1 MASNV
6 RGTLGIMRFG
16 RHFGKTALAFAFLA
30 SLSVFAEAEQR
41 IALVIGNSSYR
52 PGYELRNPVADAR
65 AIARHLSDLGFAV
78 TVVMDSDLA
87 TAQKAL
93 DAFVPDGIAAEAA
106 LIYYAGHG
114 AMIDGRSFM
123 LPTDFSMSNF
133 DEIDKEA
140 LATDRMLQTLS
151 STHAGVKMLLFD
163 ACRNNPL
170 ESRGATVIEK
180 PEEAEA
186 RTQDM
191 LIAFST
197 AQGMMALDG
206 SGDHSPFAEG
216 LLNHLGKPDELSD
229 IMRAVS
235 LHVRERTEG
244 RQTVWLENSLTKSF
258 YFTAASPLVAP
269 GKVVDL
275 TPPEP
280 DADVG
285 VIFPQS
291 SEALLDPADLE
302 SKDPA
307 MLRLARNEI
316 FARNGRIF
324 NDPALRAHFGKFD
337 WYQGATYEPTLNA
350 IEKENVALIRQFE
363 MTQSAPKAGF
373 LFADSDRRLLTP
385 EDLKSLSKAE
395 LRNARNEIYARRGRK
410 FVRKEVSD
418 YFKQFDWY
426 RPQFGEVELTF
437 IEAKNVELI
446 QRFEKA
452 Q

>member
-1 MASNV
+1 MNSRRYFLTA
-6 RGTLGIMRFG
+6 TLALGLFTSLPAQAD
-16 RHFGKTALAFAFLA
+16 TA
-30 SLSVFAEAEQR
+30 QR
-41 IALVIGNSSYR
+41 IALVIGNSAYR

-65 AIARHLSDLGFAV
+65 AVARNLSELGFAV

-87 TAQKAL
+87 TAQRAL
-93 DAFVPDGIAAEAA
+93 DEFVPEGIAAEAA

-114 AMIDGRSFM
+114 AMINGRSFM
-123 LPTDFSMSNF
+123 LPTDFAMSNF

-151 STHAGVKMLLFD
+151 STHATVKMLLFD

-186 RTQDM
+186 RTEDM

-197 AQGMMALDG
+197 AQGAVALDG
-206 SGDHSPFAEG
+206 AGDHSPFAEG
-216 LLNHLGKPDELSD
+216 LLSNLGKANEELSD

-235 LHVRERTEG
+235 LHVRERTDG

-258 YFTAASPLVAP
+258 YFTAVSPAVAP
-269 GKVVDL
+269 GKVTDL

-280 DADVG
+280 EADIG
-285 VIFPQS
+285 VVFPQS
-291 SEALLDPADLE
+291 GEELLSEADLAG
-302 SKDPA
+302 KDA
-307 MLRLARNEI
+307 ATLRIARNEI
-316 FARNGRIF
+316 FARKGRIF
-324 NDPALRAHFGKFD
+324 NDPALRAHFEKFD
-337 WYQGATYEPTLNA
+337 WYQATSYEPTLTA
-350 IEKENVALIRQFE
+350 VEKKNVALIRQFE

-385 EDLKSLSKAE
+385 ADLKGLSKAE

-410 FVRKEVSD
+410 FVRKEVAN

-437 IEAKNVELI
+437 LEAQNVALI
-446 QRFEKA
+446 QKFEKA
-452 Q
+452 P

>member
-1 MASNV
+1 MT
-6 RGTLGIMRFG
+6 RRLF
-16 RHFGKTALAFAFLA
+16 TAAFAFTLFA
-30 SLSVFAEAEQR
+30 SLPVCAETAQR

-65 AIARHLSDLGFAV
+65 AIARNLSDLGFAV

-93 DAFVPDGIAAEAA
+93 DDFVPDGIAAEAA

-114 AMIDGRSFM
+114 AMINGRSFM
-123 LPTDFSMSNF
+123 LPTDFAMSNF
-133 DEIDKEA
+133 EEIDKEA

-151 STHAGVKMLLFD
+151 STHAQVKMLLFD

-186 RTQDM
+186 RTEDM

-197 AQGMMALDG
+197 AQGAVALDG
-206 SGDHSPFAEG
+206 AGQHSPFAEG
-216 LLNHLGKPDELSD
+216 LLDNLTKPEELSD
-229 IMRAVS
+229 LMRAVS
-235 LHVRERTEG
+235 LHVREKTEG

-258 YFTAASPLVAP
+258 YFSAVSPARPP

-280 DADVG
+280 DADIG
-285 VIFPQS
+285 VVFPQS
-291 SEALLDPADLE
+291 SEEVLSEADLAG
-302 SKDPA
+302 KDPA
-307 MLRLARNEI
+307 TLRIARNEI

-324 NDPALRAHFGKFD
+324 NDAALRAHFQKFD
-337 WYQGATYEPTLNA
+337 WYQATSYEPTLND
-350 IEKENVALIRQFE
+350 IEKKNVALIRQFE

-373 LFADSDRRLLTP
+373 LFVDSDRRLLTP
-385 EDLKSLSKAE
+385 EELKGLSKAE

-410 FVRKEVSD
+410 FVRKEVAN

-437 IEAKNVELI
+437 LEAQNVALI
-446 QRFEKA
+446 QKFEKA
-452 Q
+452 P

>member
-1 MASNV
+1 MA
-6 RGTLGIMRFG
+6 LG
-16 RHFGKTALAFAFLA
+16 RHFGAAALAAALLA
-30 SLSVFAEAEQR
+30 ALPAMAQAAQR

-65 AIARHLSDLGFAV
+65 AIARNLSDLGFTV

-87 TAQKAL
+87 TAQRAL

-114 AMIDGRSFM
+114 AMINGRSFM

-151 STHAGVKMLLFD
+151 STHADVKMLLFD

-180 PEEAEA
+180 PEDAEA
-186 RTQDM
+186 RTENM

-197 AQGMMALDG
+197 AQGMVALDG

-216 LLNHLGKPDELSD
+216 LLDNLDKPNEELSD
-229 IMRAVS
+229 LMRAVS

-258 YFTAASPLVAP
+258 YFSGAVAAAVAP
-269 GKVVDL
+269 GKVIDL

-280 DADVG
+280 DQDVG

-291 SEALLDPADLE
+291 SEILLSEADLVG
-302 SKDPA
+302 KDA
-307 MLRLARNEI
+307 ATLRLARNEI
-316 FARNGRIF
+316 FARNGRFF
-324 NDPALRAHFGKFD
+324 NDPALKVHFGKFD
-337 WYQGATYEPTLNA
+337 WYRPQTYEPSLNA
-350 IEKENVALIRQFE
+350 TEKKNVALIRRFE

-373 LFADSDRRLLTP
+373 LFADSDRRLLTAA
-385 EDLKSLSKAE
+385 DLKGLSKAE

-410 FVRKEVSD
+410 FVRKEVSN

-437 IEAKNVELI
+437 IEAKNVQLI

-452 Q
+452 L

>member
-1 MASNV
+1 MK
-6 RGTLGIMRFG
+6 LG
-16 RHFGKTALAFAFLA
+16 RHLKPTTLAFALLC
-30 SLSVFAEAEQR
+30 SLSALAEAEQR

-93 DAFVPDGIAAEAA
+93 DDFVPDGIAAEAA

-114 AMIDGRSFM
+114 AMIHGRSFM

-151 STHAGVKMLLFD
+151 STHAQVKMLLFD

-180 PEEAEA
+180 PEDAQA

-197 AQGMMALDG
+197 AQGMVALDG

-258 YFTAASPLVAP
+258 YFTASPAVAP

-280 DADVG
+280 DADIG

-291 SEALLDPADLE
+291 SEGLLDPTDLE
-302 SKDPA
+302 DKDPA
-307 MLRLARNEI
+307 TLRLARNEI

-324 NDPALRAHFGKFD
+324 NDPALKAHFEKFD
-337 WYQGATYEPTLNA
+337 WYQGTTYEPALNA
-350 IEKENVALIRQFE
+350 VEKENVALIRQFE

-373 LFADSDRRLLTP
+373 LFADSDRRLLTS
-385 EDLKSLSKAE
+385 EDLKPLRKAE

-410 FVRKEVSD
+410 FVRKEVSN

-446 QRFEKA
+446 QKFEKA

>member
-1 MASNV
+1 
-6 RGTLGIMRFG
+6 MRIGF
-16 RHFGKTALAFAFLA
+16 KTAALVFALLGA
-30 SLSVFAEAEQR
+30 MPGFAEAAQR
-41 IALVIGNSSYR
+41 IALVIGNSAYR

-65 AIARHLSDLGFAV
+65 AVAQNLSDLGFTV
-78 TVVMDSDLA
+78 TVIMDSDLA

-93 DAFVPDGIAAEAA
+93 DSFVPDGIEAEAA
-106 LIYYAGHG
+106 IIYYAGHG
-114 AMIDGRSFM
+114 AMINGRSFM

-151 STHAGVKMLLFD
+151 STHASVKLLLFD

-180 PEEAEA
+180 PEEGEA

-197 AQGMMALDG
+197 AQGMTALDG
-206 SGDHSPFAEG
+206 SGNHSPFAEG
-216 LLNHLGKPDELSD
+216 LLDNLGKANEELAD

-235 LHVRERTEG
+235 LHVREKTEG
-244 RQTVWLENSLTKSF
+244 RQTVWIENSLTRRF
-258 YFTAASPLVAP
+258 YFTAVSPAVSP

-280 DADVG
+280 DADIG
-285 VIFPQS
+285 VIFANS
-291 SEALLDPADLE
+291 SEELLSPADLE
-302 SKDPA
+302 GRDA
-307 MLRLARNEI
+307 TTLRLARNEI

-324 NDPALRAHFGKFD
+324 NDAALRAHFVKFD
-337 WYQGATYEPTLNA
+337 WYRPTSYEPQLNQ
-350 IEKENVALIRQFE
+350 IEKQNVALIRQFE
-363 MTQSAPKAGF
+363 MNQSAPKAGF
-373 LFADSDRRLLTP
+373 LFADSDRRLLTAQ
-385 EDLKSLSKAE
+385 ELKSLDKAE

-437 IEAKNVELI
+437 LEAQNVALI
-446 QRFEKA
+446 QKFENA

>member
-1 MASNV
+1 MI
-6 RGTLGIMRFG
+6 GG
-16 RHFGKTALAFAFLA
+16 RHIKTALLAFTLLA
-30 SLSVFAEAEQR
+30 ALTPCADAAQR
-41 IALVIGNSSYR
+41 IALVIGNSAYR

-65 AIARHLSDLGFAV
+65 AIARNLSELGFTV

-93 DAFVPDGIAAEAA
+93 DEFVPEGIEADAA

-114 AMIDGRSFM
+114 AMINGRSFM

-151 STHAGVKMLLFD
+151 STHATVKMLLFD

-180 PEEAEA
+180 PEETEA

-197 AQGMMALDG
+197 AQGMVALDG
-206 SGDHSPFAEG
+206 SGNHSPFAEG
-216 LLNHLGKPDELSD
+216 LLTNMGKSDEDVAD

-244 RQTVWLENSLTKSF
+244 RQTVWLENSLTKNF
-258 YFTAASPLVAP
+258 YFATRAAAAALVSP
-269 GKVVDL
+269 GKVIDL

-285 VIFPQS
+285 IIFPQS
-291 SEALLDPADLE
+291 SAELLGQADLDG
-302 SKDPA
+302 KDA
-307 MLRLARNEI
+307 ATLRLARNEI

-324 NDPALRAHFGKFD
+324 NDAALRSHFEKFD
-337 WYQGATYEPTLNA
+337 WYRATTYEPALNA
-350 IEKENVALIRQFE
+350 IEKKNVALIRQFE
-363 MTQSAPKAGF
+363 LSQSAPQAGF

-385 EDLKSLSKAE
+385 EELRPLSKTE

-410 FVRKEVSD
+410 FVRKEVSS

-446 QRFEKA
+446 QKFEKA
-452 Q
+452 K

>member
-1 MASNV
+1 MHLRTAALSL
-6 RGTLGIMRFG
+6 TLLLS
-16 RHFGKTALAFAFLA
+16 TSAFAQA
-30 SLSVFAEAEQR
+30 AER
-41 IALVIGNSSYR
+41 IALVIGNSAYR

-65 AIARHLSDLGFAV
+65 AVAKDLSSLGFDV

-87 TAQKAL
+87 TTQKAL
-93 DAFVPDGIAAEAA
+93 DDFVPEGIQADAA

-114 AMIDGRSFM
+114 AMINGRSFA
-123 LPTDFSMSNF
+123 LPTDFAMSNF

-151 STHAGVKMLLFD
+151 STHAGVKVLLFD

-186 RTQDM
+186 RTEDM
-191 LIAFST
+191 LVAFST
-197 AQGMMALDG
+197 AQGAVALDG

-216 LLNHLGKPDELSD
+216 LLDNLDKANEELAD

-235 LHVRERTEG
+235 LHVREKTEG
-244 RQTVWLENSLTKSF
+244 RQTVWLENSLTKKF
-258 YFTAASPLVAP
+258 YFTAALSSPAVAP

-280 DADVG
+280 DADIGIV
-285 VIFPQS
+285 FPQS
-291 SEALLDPADLE
+291 SDTLLTAADMAG
-302 SKDPA
+302 KDSA
-307 MLRLARNEI
+307 TLRIARNEI

-324 NDPALRAHFGKFD
+324 NDPALRKHFEKFD
-337 WYQGATYEPTLNA
+337 WYRAQSYEPKLNA
-350 IEKENVALIRQFE
+350 VEKKNVALIRQFE

-373 LFADSDRRLLTP
+373 LFVDSDRRLLTP
-385 EDLKSLSKAE
+385 QDLKGLSKAE

-410 FVRKEVSD
+410 FVRKEVSN

-437 IEAKNVELI
+437 LEAQNVALI
-446 QRFEKA
+446 QKFEKA
-452 Q
+452 P

>member
-1 MASNV
+1 MN
-6 RGTLGIMRFG
+6 LG
-16 RHFGKTALAFAFLA
+16 RHLARAALALSLFA
-30 SLSVFAEAEQR
+30 SLPAHAETAQR

-65 AIARHLSDLGFAV
+65 AIAKNLSDLGFAV

-87 TAQKAL
+87 TAQRAL
-93 DAFVPDGIAAEAA
+93 DSFVPDGIAAEAA

-114 AMIDGRSFM
+114 AMINGRSFM

-180 PEEAEA
+180 PEDAEA
-186 RTQDM
+186 RTEDM

-197 AQGMMALDG
+197 AQGAVALDG

-216 LLNHLGKPDELSD
+216 LLDNLGKPEELSD
-229 IMRAVS
+229 LMRAVS
-235 LHVRERTEG
+235 LYVREKTDG

-258 YFTAASPLVAP
+258 YFTAASPAVVP

-280 DADVG
+280 QTNIG
-285 VIFPQS
+285 VVFPQS
-291 SEALLDPADLE
+291 SEELLSEADLAG
-302 SKDPA
+302 KDA
-307 MLRLARNEI
+307 ATLRLARNEI
-316 FARNGRIF
+316 FARKGRIF
-324 NDPALRAHFGKFD
+324 NDPGLKAHFEKFD
-337 WYQGATYEPTLNA
+337 WYQGTTYEPTLNDV
-350 IEKENVALIRQFE
+350 EKTNVALIRQFE
-363 MTQSAPKAGF
+363 MTQSAPKAGL

-385 EDLKSLSKAE
+385 EDLKGLSKAE

-410 FVRKEVSD
+410 FVRKEVAN
-418 YFKQFDWY
+418 YFSQFHWY

-437 IEAKNVELI
+437 IEAQNVALI
-446 QRFEKA
+446 QKFEKA
-452 Q
+452 P

>member
-1 MASNV
+1 MKLGRRLKTTTLVFTLLCAAS
-6 RGTLGIMRFG
+6 TL
-16 RHFGKTALAFAFLA
+16 
-30 SLSVFAEAEQR
+30 AEAAAQR
-41 IALVIGNSSYR
+41 IALVIGNSAYR

-65 AIARHLSDLGFAV
+65 AIAKHLSDLGFAV

-93 DAFVPDGIAAEAA
+93 DSFVPDGIEAEAA

-114 AMIDGRSFM
+114 AMINGRSFM

-151 STHAGVKMLLFD
+151 STHAGVKLLLFD

-197 AQGMMALDG
+197 AQGMVALDG
-206 SGDHSPFAEG
+206 SGNHSPFAEG
-216 LLNHLGKPDELSD
+216 LIGHIGKSDLELSD
-229 IMRAVS
+229 MMRAVS
-235 LHVRERTEG
+235 HHVREKTEG
-244 RQTVWLENSLTKSF
+244 RQTVWIENSLTKSF
-258 YFTAASPLVAP
+258 YFTLVSPAVAP

-280 DADVG
+280 DADIG
-285 VIFPQS
+285 VIFANS
-291 SEALLDPADLE
+291 SDEVLSAADLE
-302 SKDPA
+302 GKDSA
-307 MLRLARNEI
+307 TLRLARNEI
-316 FARNGRIF
+316 FARKGRIF
-324 NDPALRAHFGKFD
+324 NDPALKAHFEKFG
-337 WYQGATYEPTLNA
+337 WYAGTTYEPQLNA
-350 IEKENVALIRQFE
+350 VEKKNVALIRQFE

-373 LFADSDRRLLTP
+373 LFVDSDRRLLTAQ
-385 EDLKSLSKAE
+385 DLKPLSKGE

-410 FVRKEVSD
+410 FVRKEVSN

-426 RPQFGEVELTF
+426 RPQYGEVELTF

-446 QRFEKA
+446 QKFEKA
-452 Q
+452 K

>member
-1 MASNV
+1 M
-6 RGTLGIMRFG
+6 IFG
-16 RHFGKTALAFAFLA
+16 RHLTVAGFAFALLT
-30 SLSVFAEAEQR
+30 SLPVQADTTQR
-41 IALVIGNSSYR
+41 IALVIGNSAYR

-65 AIARHLSDLGFAV
+65 AVAKNLSELGFAV

-93 DAFVPDGIAAEAA
+93 DDFVPEGIAAEAA

-114 AMIDGRSFM
+114 AMINGRSFM

-151 STHAGVKMLLFD
+151 STHANVKMLLFD

-186 RTQDM
+186 RTEDM

-197 AQGMMALDG
+197 AQGMVAHDG

-216 LLNHLGKPDELSD
+216 LIGNIVKSDLELSD
-229 IMRAVS
+229 MMRAVS

-244 RQTVWLENSLTKSF
+244 RQTVWIENSLTKSF
-258 YFTAASPLVAP
+258 YFAAISPAVAP

-280 DADVG
+280 DADIG

-291 SEALLDPADLE
+291 SAKLLSEADLAG
-302 SKDPA
+302 KDA
-307 MLRLARNEI
+307 ATLRIARNEI

-337 WYQGATYEPTLNA
+337 WYNPTSYEPAINA
-350 IEKENVALIRQFE
+350 IEKKNVALIRQFE

-373 LFADSDRRLLTP
+373 LFADSDRRLLTAA
-385 EDLKSLSKAE
+385 DLKGLSKGE

-410 FVRKEVSD
+410 FVRKEVSN

-437 IEAKNVELI
+437 LEAQNVALI
-446 QRFEKA
+446 QKFEKPP
-452 Q
+452 

>member
-1 MASNV
+1 MKLGWLFT
-6 RGTLGIMRFG
+6 RG
-16 RHFGKTALAFAFLA
+16 ALASTLLA
-30 SLSVFAEAEQR
+30 GLSVLAQAEQR

-65 AIARHLSDLGFAV
+65 AIAKNLSDLGFAV

-87 TAQKAL
+87 TAQRAL
-93 DAFVPDGIAAEAA
+93 DSFVPEGIAAEAA

-151 STHAGVKMLLFD
+151 STHAQVKMLLFD

-180 PEEAEA
+180 PEDAEA
-186 RTQDM
+186 RTEDM

-197 AQGMMALDG
+197 AQGMVALDG

-216 LLNHLGKPDELSD
+216 LINNLGKPDELSD

-258 YFTAASPLVAP
+258 YFAAVSPASPP
-269 GKVVDL
+269 GKVTDL

-280 DADVG
+280 DADIG

-291 SEALLDPADLE
+291 SEELLSEADLAG
-302 SKDPA
+302 KDSTT
-307 MLRLARNEI
+307 LRIARNEI

-324 NDPALRAHFGKFD
+324 NDPALREHFGKFD
-337 WYQGATYEPTLNA
+337 WYRPLSYEPTLNA
-350 IEKENVALIRQFE
+350 IEKKNVALIRQFE
-363 MTQSAPKAGF
+363 MTQSAPQAGF
-373 LFADSDRRLLTP
+373 LFVDSDRRLLTAA
-385 EDLKSLSKAE
+385 DLRGLSKAE

-410 FVRKEVSD
+410 FVRKEVSN

-437 IEAKNVELI
+437 IEAQNVALI
-446 QRFEKA
+446 QKFEKA
-452 Q
+452 P

>member
-1 MASNV
+1 
-6 RGTLGIMRFG
+6 MRLSF
-16 RHFGKTALAFAFLA
+16 KTATLVLAVLGSMPA
-30 SLSVFAEAEQR
+30 FAEAAQR
-41 IALVIGNSSYR
+41 IALVIGNSAYR
-52 PGYELRNPVADAR
+52 PGFELRNSVADAR
-65 AIARHLSDLGFAV
+65 AVAKNLSDLGFIV
-78 TVVMDSDLA
+78 TIVMDSDLA

-93 DAFVPDGIAAEAA
+93 DSFVPDGIEAEAA
-106 LIYYAGHG
+106 IIYYAGHG
-114 AMIDGRSFM
+114 AMINGRSFM

-151 STHAGVKMLLFD
+151 STHASVKLLLFD

-180 PEEAEA
+180 PEEGEA
-186 RTQDM
+186 RSEDM

-197 AQGMMALDG
+197 AQGMAALDG
-206 SGDHSPFAEG
+206 SGEHSPFAEG
-216 LLNHLGKPDELSD
+216 LLDNLGNVNVELAD

-235 LHVRERTEG
+235 LHVREKTEG
-244 RQTVWLENSLTKSF
+244 RQTVWIENSLTRSF
-258 YFTAASPLVAP
+258 YFTAVSPAISP

-280 DADVG
+280 DSDIG
-285 VIFPQS
+285 VIFANS
-291 SEALLDPADLE
+291 SAELLSPADLE
-302 SKDPA
+302 DKDSA
-307 MLRLARNEI
+307 TLRLARNEI

-324 NDPALRAHFGKFD
+324 NDVALRAHFEKFD
-337 WYQGATYEPTLNA
+337 WYEATSYEPRLNA
-350 IEKENVALIRQFE
+350 IEKDNVALIRQFE
-363 MTQSAPKAGF
+363 MNQSAPKAGF
-373 LFADSDRRLLTP
+373 LFADSDRRLLTAQ
-385 EDLKSLSKAE
+385 ELEALSKAE

-437 IEAKNVELI
+437 LEAQNVALI
-446 QRFEKA
+446 QKLEKA
-452 Q
+452 K

>member
-1 MASNV
+1 MAV
-6 RGTLGIMRFG
+6 G
-16 RHFGKTALAFAFLA
+16 RRLKIAGLAVAL
-30 SLSVFAEAEQR
+30 LSAMPAYAEAAQR
-41 IALVIGNSSYR
+41 IALVIGNSAYR

-65 AIARHLSDLGFAV
+65 AVAKSLSDLGFTV
-78 TVVMDSDLA
+78 TIVMDSDLA

-93 DAFVPDGIAAEAA
+93 DEFVPEGIAAEAA

-114 AMIDGRSFM
+114 AMINGRSFM

-151 STHAGVKMLLFD
+151 STHATVKMLLFD

-180 PEEAEA
+180 PEETEA
-186 RTQDM
+186 RSQDM

-197 AQGMMALDG
+197 AQGMVALDG
-206 SGDHSPFAEG
+206 SGNHSPFAEG
-216 LLNHLGKPDELSD
+216 LLGHMGKQNHELSD
-229 IMRAVS
+229 VMRAVS

-258 YFTAASPLVAP
+258 FFTAATASAPLISP
-269 GKVVDL
+269 GKVIDL

-280 DADVG
+280 DAHIG
-285 VIFPQS
+285 VIFQQS
-291 SEALLDPADLE
+291 SDELLTPADLE
-302 SKDPA
+302 GKDA
-307 MLRLARNEI
+307 TTLRLARNEI

-324 NDPALRAHFGKFD
+324 NDPALSAHFEKFD
-337 WYQGATYEPTLNA
+337 WYKGTSYEPKINA
-350 IEKENVALIRQFE
+350 IEKKNVALIRQFE
-363 MTQSAPKAGF
+363 MNQSAPQAGF

-385 EDLKSLSKAE
+385 QELKGLDKAQ

-410 FVRKEVSD
+410 FVRKEVSN

-426 RPQFGEVELTF
+426 RPQFGEVELTYL
-437 IEAKNVELI
+437 EAKNVELI
-446 QRFEKA
+446 QKFEKA
-452 Q
+452 K

>member
-1 MASNV
+1 MYLRTAVLSLILLFS
-6 RGTLGIMRFG
+6 TS
-16 RHFGKTALAFAFLA
+16 ALADA
-30 SLSVFAEAEQR
+30 AER
-41 IALVIGNSSYR
+41 VALVIGNSAYR

-65 AIARHLSDLGFAV
+65 AIAKDLSDLGFTV
-78 TVVMDSDLA
+78 TVVMDGDLA

-93 DAFVPDGIAAEAA
+93 DDFVPDGIAADAA

-114 AMIDGRSFM
+114 AMINGRSFM

-151 STHAGVKMLLFD
+151 STHASVKMLLFD

-186 RTQDM
+186 RTEDM

-197 AQGMMALDG
+197 AQGAVALDG

-216 LLNHLGKPDELSD
+216 LLDNIGKADEDIAD

-235 LHVRERTEG
+235 LHVREKTEG

-258 YFTAASPLVAP
+258 FFTSTAAASLVSP
-269 GKVVDL
+269 GKVIDL

-280 DADVG
+280 DADIG

-291 SEALLDPADLE
+291 SEELLSQADLAG
-302 SKDPA
+302 KDA
-307 MLRLARNEI
+307 ATLRLARNEI

-324 NDPALRAHFGKFD
+324 NDAALRGHFEKFD
-337 WYQGATYEPTLNA
+337 WYHGTAYDVALNDV
-350 IEKENVALIRQFE
+350 EKENVALIRQFE
-363 MTQSAPKAGF
+363 LNQSAPQAGF

-385 EDLKSLSKAE
+385 EDLRPLSKTE

-410 FVRKEVSD
+410 FVRREVSD

-446 QRFEKA
+446 QKFEKKA

>member
-1 MASNV
+1 MYLRTAALSL
-6 RGTLGIMRFG
+6 TLLFS
-16 RHFGKTALAFAFLA
+16 TSALAETA
-30 SLSVFAEAEQR
+30 QR
-41 IALVIGNSSYR
+41 IALVIGNSAYR

-65 AIARHLSDLGFAV
+65 AIARNLSDLGFAV

-93 DAFVPDGIAAEAA
+93 DDFVPDGIAAEAA

-114 AMIDGRSFM
+114 AMINGRSFM
-123 LPTDFSMSNF
+123 LPTDFAMSNF

-151 STHAGVKMLLFD
+151 STHAQVKMLLFD

-180 PEEAEA
+180 PEEAET
-186 RTQDM
+186 RTEDM

-197 AQGMMALDG
+197 AQGAVALDG
-206 SGDHSPFAEG
+206 AGQHSPFAEG
-216 LLNHLGKPDELSD
+216 LLDNLAKQEELSD
-229 IMRAVS
+229 LMRAVS
-235 LHVRERTEG
+235 LHVREKTEG

-258 YFTAASPLVAP
+258 YFSAVSPASPP

-280 DADVG
+280 DADIG
-285 VIFPQS
+285 VVFPQS
-291 SEALLDPADLE
+291 SEEVLSEADVAG
-302 SKDPA
+302 KDPA
-307 MLRLARNEI
+307 TLRIARNEI

-324 NDPALRAHFGKFD
+324 NDPALSAHFQKFS
-337 WYQGATYEPTLNA
+337 WYQATSYEPKLNFV
-350 IEKENVALIRQFE
+350 EKKNVALIRQFE

-373 LFADSDRRLLTP
+373 LFVDSDRRLLTP
-385 EDLKSLSKAE
+385 QDLRGLSKAE

-410 FVRKEVSD
+410 FVRREVSN

-437 IEAKNVELI
+437 LEAQNVALI
-446 QRFEKA
+446 QKFEKA
-452 Q
+452 P

>member
-1 MASNV
+1 
-6 RGTLGIMRFG
+6 MRTSF
-16 RHFGKTALAFAFLA
+16 KTAALALA
-30 SLSVFAEAEQR
+30 LLAAMPAFAEAAQR
-41 IALVIGNSSYR
+41 IALVIGNSAYR

-65 AIARHLSDLGFAV
+65 AVAQNLSDLGFTV

-93 DAFVPDGIAAEAA
+93 DSFVPDGIEAEAA
-106 LIYYAGHG
+106 IIYYAGHG
-114 AMIDGRSFM
+114 AMINGRSFM

-151 STHAGVKMLLFD
+151 STHANVKLLLFD

-180 PEEAEA
+180 PEEGEA

-197 AQGMMALDG
+197 AQGMVALDG

-216 LLNHLGKPDELSD
+216 LLDNLGKANEELAD

-235 LHVRERTEG
+235 LHVREKTEG
-244 RQTVWLENSLTKSF
+244 RQTVWIENSLTKSF
-258 YFTAASPLVAP
+258 YFTAVSSVVSP

-280 DADVG
+280 DADIG
-285 VIFPQS
+285 VIFANS
-291 SEALLDPADLE
+291 SEAPLGSGDLVGM
-302 SKDPA
+302 DA
-307 MLRLARNEI
+307 ATLRLARNEI

-324 NDPALRAHFGKFD
+324 NDAALRTHFEKFD
-337 WYQGATYEPTLNA
+337 WYKATSYEPSLNQ
-350 IEKENVALIRQFE
+350 IEKLNVALIRQFE
-363 MTQSAPKAGF
+363 MNQSAPQAGF
-373 LFADSDRRLLTP
+373 LFADSDRRLLTAQ
-385 EDLKSLSKAE
+385 ELKPLSKEE

-410 FVRKEVSD
+410 FVRKEVSG

-437 IEAKNVELI
+437 LEAQNVALI
-446 QRFEKA
+446 QKFEKVK
-452 Q
+452 

>member
-1 MASNV
+1 MS
-6 RGTLGIMRFG
+6 FG
-16 RHFGKTALAFAFLA
+16 RHLAKAALAFIFLTFLS
-30 SLSVFAEAEQR
+30 SLAGAADR

-65 AIARHLSDLGFAV
+65 AIAKNLSDLGFAV
-78 TVVMDSDLA
+78 TIVMDGDLA
-87 TAQKAL
+87 TAQRAL

-114 AMIDGRSFM
+114 AMINGRSFM

-186 RTQDM
+186 RTEDM

-197 AQGMMALDG
+197 AQGAAALDG
-206 SGDHSPFAEG
+206 SGEHSPFAEG
-216 LLNHLGKPDELSD
+216 LLDNLGKPEELSD
-229 IMRAVS
+229 LMKAVS
-235 LHVRERTEG
+235 LHVREKTEG

-258 YFTAASPLVAP
+258 YFSTASPAAAP

-275 TPPEP
+275 KPPEP
-280 DADVG
+280 EADIG
-285 VIFPQS
+285 VVFPQS
-291 SEALLDPADLE
+291 SEEFLSETDLAG
-302 SKDPA
+302 KDA
-307 MLRLARNEI
+307 ATLRLARNEI
-316 FARNGRIF
+316 FARNGRLF
-324 NDPALRAHFGKFD
+324 NDPGLRTHFEKFN
-337 WYQGATYEPTLNA
+337 WYQGTTYEPTLNA
-350 IEKENVALIRQFE
+350 VEKVNVALIRQFE

-385 EDLKSLSKAE
+385 ADLKGLSKAE

-410 FVRKEVSD
+410 FVRREVAN
-418 YFKQFDWY
+418 YFSQFDWY

-437 IEAKNVELI
+437 IEAQNVALI
-446 QRFEKA
+446 QKFEKA
-452 Q
+452 P

>member
-1 MASNV
+1 MNS
-6 RGTLGIMRFG
+6 G
-16 RHFGKTALAFAFLA
+16 RQFSAAVLAFIFL
-30 SLSVFAEAEQR
+30 SSVPAFAEAAQR
-41 IALVIGNSSYR
+41 IALVIGNSAYR

-65 AIARHLSDLGFAV
+65 AVARNLSDLGFEV

-93 DAFVPDGIAAEAA
+93 DSFVPEGIEAEAA

-114 AMIDGRSFM
+114 AMINGRSFM

-151 STHAGVKMLLFD
+151 STHASVKLLLFD

-186 RTQDM
+186 RTEDM

-197 AQGMMALDG
+197 AQGMVALDG

-216 LLNHLGKPDELSD
+216 LLGNLGKTDLELSD

-235 LHVRERTEG
+235 LHVRERTDG
-244 RQTVWLENSLTKSF
+244 RQTVWIENSLTKSF
-258 YFTAASPLVAP
+258 YFSLVSPASPP
-269 GKVVDL
+269 GKVTDL

-280 DADVG
+280 EADTG
-285 VIFPQS
+285 IIFVQS
-291 SEALLDPADLE
+291 SGELLGPADLE
-302 SKDPA
+302 GMDPA
-307 MLRLARNEI
+307 TLRLARNEI

-324 NDPALRAHFGKFD
+324 NDAALRAHFEKFD
-337 WYQGATYEPTLNA
+337 WYKGTSYEPELSQ
-350 IEKENVALIRQFE
+350 IERKNVALIRQFE
-363 MTQSAPKAGF
+363 MGQSAPKAGF
-373 LFADSDRRLLTP
+373 LFADSDRRLLTAQ
-385 EDLKSLSKAE
+385 DLKPLDKGQ

-410 FVRKEVSD
+410 FVRKEVSN

-446 QRFEKA
+446 QKFEKA
-452 Q
+452 K

>member
-1 MASNV
+1 MTIGRQLKIASLV
-6 RGTLGIMRFG
+6 C
-16 RHFGKTALAFAFLA
+16 ALAGAMPA
-30 SLSVFAEAEQR
+30 HAGAAER
-41 IALVIGNSSYR
+41 IALVIGNSAYR

-65 AIARHLSDLGFAV
+65 AIAKDLSDLGFTV

-87 TAQKAL
+87 TAQRAL
-93 DAFVPDGIAAEAA
+93 DDFVPEGIAADAA

-114 AMIDGRSFM
+114 AMINGRSFM

-151 STHAGVKMLLFD
+151 STHASVKMLLFD

-186 RTQDM
+186 RTEDM

-197 AQGMMALDG
+197 AQGAVALDG

-216 LLNHLGKPDELSD
+216 LLDNIGKADEDIAD

-235 LHVRERTEG
+235 LHVREKTEG

-258 YFTAASPLVAP
+258 YFTSSATAAALVSP
-269 GKVVDL
+269 GKVIDL

-280 DADVG
+280 DADIG

-291 SEALLDPADLE
+291 SEELLSQANLAG
-302 SKDPA
+302 KDA
-307 MLRLARNEI
+307 GTLRLARNEI

-324 NDPALRAHFGKFD
+324 NDAALRNHFEKFD
-337 WYQGATYEPTLNA
+337 WYQGTTYDVALNDV
-350 IEKENVALIRQFE
+350 EKENVALIRQFE
-363 MTQSAPKAGF
+363 LNQSAPQAGF

-385 EDLKSLSKAE
+385 EDLKPLSKAE

-410 FVRKEVSD
+410 FVRREVSD

-446 QRFEKA
+446 QKFEKA

>member
-1 MASNV
+1 MKLGRLFT
-6 RGTLGIMRFG
+6 RG
-16 RHFGKTALAFAFLA
+16 ALASTLLA
-30 SLSVFAEAEQR
+30 GLSVLAQAEQR

-65 AIARHLSDLGFAV
+65 AIAKNLSDLGFTV

-87 TAQKAL
+87 TAQRAL
-93 DAFVPDGIAAEAA
+93 DAFVPEGIAAEAA

-151 STHAGVKMLLFD
+151 STHASVKMLLFD

-180 PEEAEA
+180 PEDAEA
-186 RTQDM
+186 RTEDM

-197 AQGMMALDG
+197 AQGMVALDG

-216 LLNHLGKPDELSD
+216 LINNLGKPDELSD

-258 YFTAASPLVAP
+258 YFAAVSPASPP
-269 GKVVDL
+269 GKVTDL

-280 DADVG
+280 DADIG

-291 SEALLDPADLE
+291 SEELLSETDLAG
-302 SKDPA
+302 KDA
-307 MLRLARNEI
+307 ATLRLARNEI

-337 WYQGATYEPTLNA
+337 WYKPLSYEPMLNA

-373 LFADSDRRLLTP
+373 LFIDSDRRLLTAA
-385 EDLKSLSKAE
+385 DLRGLSKAE

-410 FVRKEVSD
+410 FVRKEVSN

-437 IEAKNVELI
+437 IEAQNVALI
-446 QRFEKA
+446 QKFEKA
-452 Q
+452 P

>member
-1 MASNV
+1 MAIG
-6 RGTLGIMRFG
+6 RRLKIATLAVALLSAMP
-16 RHFGKTALAFAFLA
+16 ALA
-30 SLSVFAEAEQR
+30 EAAQR
-41 IALVIGNSSYR
+41 IALVIGNSAYR

-65 AIARHLSDLGFAV
+65 AIARSLSKLGFDV
-78 TVVMDSDLA
+78 TIVMDSDLA

-93 DAFVPDGIAAEAA
+93 DEFVPEGIAAEAA

-114 AMIDGRSFM
+114 AMINGRSFM

-151 STHAGVKMLLFD
+151 STHASVKMLLFD

-186 RTQDM
+186 RSEDM
-191 LIAFST
+191 LVAFST
-197 AQGMMALDG
+197 AQGMVALDG

-216 LLNHLGKPDELSD
+216 LLDNMGEENKELAD
-229 IMRAVS
+229 VMRAVS

-258 YFTAASPLVAP
+258 FFAAAAAAPLVSP
-269 GKVVDL
+269 GKVIDL

-280 DADVG
+280 DADIG

-291 SEALLDPADLE
+291 SSKLLSPADLE
-302 SKDPA
+302 GKDPA
-307 MLRLARNEI
+307 TLRLARNEI

-324 NDPALRAHFGKFD
+324 NDPALRAHFEKFN
-337 WYQGATYEPTLNA
+337 WYQATSYEPKINA
-350 IEKENVALIRQFE
+350 IEKKNVALIRQFE
-363 MTQSAPKAGF
+363 MNQSAPQAGF

-385 EDLKSLSKAE
+385 EELKGLDKAQ

-410 FVRKEVSD
+410 FVRKEVSN

-426 RPQFGEVELTF
+426 RPQFGEVELTYL
-437 IEAKNVELI
+437 EAKNVELI
-446 QRFEKA
+446 QKFEKA
-452 Q
+452 K